1 VSTQWVVT
9 NASSRITLD
18 AQKQGETT
26 FTVSNPAMNAD
37 RAVFEVVP
45 GDGADRSWFTV
56 ADPQRMVPGT
66 GSVPYLVKV
75 AVPAGAAAGSYS
87 VQGRVYSADSA
98 PEESS
103 VLSGRILFDIG
114 AAAAPV
120 EEKPKPWWLIAV
132 AALVVLVIGVV
143 TWLLVA
149 GGDEPKPIAVGNSP
163 SASASASAPPKE
175 AKVPNLLG
183 LTADQATKELTAA
196 GLSVGTLKRKQDPA
210 NKDKVL
216 SQGTAATTVVPG
228 GTKVDLVV
236 AASMT
241 APGIA
246 SPGAGASFSRD
257 STVSVRWNQ
266 SEAWVAKWR
275 VTTTKRTCYFYFGHE
290 NRDCRWDGQGAADAT
305 AKEFGARY
313 NMSFQPLLNLG
324 WFQTGPVQATVQ
336 AYDDF
341 GALGPASTVEFRLS

>member
-45 GDGADRSWFTV
+45 GDGADRAWFTV
-56 ADPQRMVPGT
+56 TDPQRMVPGT

-75 AVPAGAAAGSYS
+75 AVPAQAPAGSYS

-103 VLSGRILFDIG
+103 VLSGRVLLDVG
-114 AAAAPV
+114 AAPAPV
-120 EEKPKPWWLIAV
+120 EPKPKPWWLVAV

-149 GGDEPKPIAVGNSP
+149 GGDEPAPIAGGGTP
-163 SASASASAPPKE
+163 STSASASAPPRE

-183 LTADQATKELTAA
+183 LTEDQATKELAA
-196 GLSVGTLKRKQDPA
+196 TGLAVGTVKRKHDPA

-236 AASMT
+236 AVSLA

-257 STVSVRWNQ
+257 STVVVKWNQ
-266 SEAWVAKWR
+266 TEPWVAKWR
-275 VTTTKRTCYFYFGHE
+275 VVTYKRTCYFYFGHE
-290 NRDCRWDGQGAADAT
+290 NRDCRWDAESTVDPT
-305 AKEFGARY
+305 AKEYGAKWS
-313 NMSFQPLLNLG
+313 MSFQPLLNLG
-324 WFQTGPVQATVQ
+324 WYQTGPVLVHVSAW
-336 AYDDF
+336 DDF
-341 GALGPASTVEFRLS
+341 GQVGPAAAVEFRLT

>member
-9 NASSRITLD
+9 NASGRITLD

-45 GDGADRSWFTV
+45 GDGAQRSWFTV

-75 AVPAGAAAGSYS
+75 AVPAEAAAGSYS

-103 VLSGRILFDIG
+103 VLSGRIVFDIG
-114 AAAAPV
+114 AAAPV
-120 EEKPKPWWLIAV
+120 AEAKPKPWWLIAV

-149 GGDEPKPIAVGNSP
+149 GGDEPTPVAAPAGSP
-163 SASASASAPPKE
+163 SASASAAPKE

-183 LTADQATKELTAA
+183 LTQEQATKELASA
-196 GLSVGTLKRKQDPA
+196 GLAVGTIKRKQDPA

-216 SQGTAATTVVPG
+216 TQGTAATTVVPG
-228 GTKVDLVV
+228 GSKVDLVV
-236 AASMT
+236 AVSLT

-257 STVSVRWNQ
+257 STVSVKWNQ
-266 SEAWVAKWR
+266 SETWAAKWR

-290 NRDCRWDGQGAADAT
+290 NRDCRWDGQATADVT
-305 AKEFGARY
+305 AKEYGARY
-313 NMSFQPLLNLG
+313 GMSFQPLLNLG
-324 WFQTGPVQATVQ
+324 WFQTGPVQASVQ

-341 GALGPASTVEFRLS
+341 GALGPVSTVEFRLS